1 MNTSLTELET
11 YINSYFGI
19 QQVEKLRK
27 VSDLFK
33 LTTLKKGDF
42 FLKENGRCDKLCFVK
57 NGLLRIYIL
66 KEDKEITQWISTK
79 GYFVTDISGFMF
91 EKSSRWNVQ
100 ALVDT
105 EIYII
110 KRSDYNK
117 IESIEPKWFDF
128 EKMFIVKC
136 FEMVEN
142 RVFSH
147 LSMTAEERYNTY
159 FDMNNEIFNQVPLQ
173 YIASLL
179 GMSPETL
186 SRIRKKQL
194 EL

>member
-1 MNTSLTELET
+1 MLCQKWFATDLYFKRRQRNYTMDFYKRLF
-11 YINSYFGI
+11 YNRYFGFY
-19 QQVEKLRK
+19 VRK
-27 VSDLFK
+27 P
-33 LTTLKKGDF
+33 
-42 FLKENGRCDKLCFVK
+42 
-57 NGLLRIYIL
+57 
-66 KEDKEITQWISTK
+66 
-79 GYFVTDISGFMF
+79 
-91 EKSSRWNVQ
+91 SRWNMQ

-105 EIYII
+105 EIYTI

-128 EKMFIVKC
+128 EKMFIIKC

-147 LSMTAEERYNTY
+147 LSMTAEERYNAY

-179 GMSPETL
+179 GMTPETL

>member
-19 QQVEKLRK
+19 QQTEKLRK

-42 FLKENGRCDKLCFVK
+42 FLKENRRCDKLCFVK
-57 NGLLRIYIL
+57 SGLLRIYIL

-91 EKSSRWNVQ
+91 EKSSRWNMQ

-105 EIYII
+105 EIYTI

-147 LSMTAEERYNTY
+147 LSMTAEERYNAY

-179 GMSPETL
+179 GMTPETL